1 MTLEVAL
8 RATAVVLA
16 LLLARGTGN
25 RAAAFATGV
34 LAGFA
39 VFGARVASM
48 PFAGGAA
55 FQAACLVALV
65 ALGATSAAR
74 AWPPITGDG
83 LSAGALA
90 AAGAAC
96 AAAVSGRHLP
106 GWQEPAFVAIALV
119 VVSAFAAEATRAS
132 AEAGWREW
140 VAWTSAAVSPVL
152 LAAALAGLFSGVPR
166 RFEPL
171 AVAGMLVV
179 AALVWVPAVLAE
191 RARVSRELVEEVT
204 LGLLPEEDA
213 VALRLPWTRGFE
225 KRFGR
230 PDERREYV
238 RSALLLAVA
247 RHQQRH
253 RTGEAERLRQLEV
266 LTFRTRLRRMQD
278 ARASRFD
285 RREPGEFGEASA
297 PEGPGSV

>member
-1 MTLEVAL
+1 MTAEVAL
-8 RATAVVLA
+8 RAMAVVLA
-16 LLLARGTGN
+16 LLLARMTGN
-25 RAAAFATGV
+25 RVAAFAMGV

-39 VFGARVASM
+39 VFGSRVPSM

-55 FQAACLVALV
+55 LQAACLVALV
-65 ALGATSAAR
+65 ALGAAR

-83 LSAGALA
+83 VSAGALA

-106 GWQEPAFVAIALV
+106 GWQGPALVAITLA

-140 VAWTSAAVSPVL
+140 IAWTSALLLPVL
-152 LAAALAGLFSGVPR
+152 FAAALAGLFSGVPR

-171 AVAGMLVV
+171 AVLGML
-179 AALVWVPAVLAE
+179 AASMLVWAPAVLTE

-213 VALRLPWTRGFE
+213 IALRLPWRRGFE

-266 LTFRTRLRRMQD
+266 LTFRTRLKRTQD

-285 RREPGEFGEASA
+285 VREPGEYGEPST
-297 PEGPGSV
+297 PETPGLP

>member
-1 MTLEVAL
+1 MTAEVAL

-16 LLLARGTGN
+16 LLLARRTGN
-25 RAAAFATGV
+25 RVAAFAMGV

-39 VFGARVASM
+39 VFGSRVPSM

-55 FQAACLVALV
+55 LQAACLVALV
-65 ALGATSAAR
+65 ALGTSGVAR
-74 AWPPITGDG
+74 AWPVITGDG
-83 LSAGALA
+83 LSAGALS

-96 AAAVSGRHLP
+96 AAAVSARHLP
-106 GWQEPAFVAIALV
+106 GWQGPALVAITLA

-140 VAWTSAAVSPVL
+140 IAWTSALFVPVL
-152 LAAALAGLFSGVPR
+152 LAAAFAGLFSGVPR

-171 AVAGMLVV
+171 AALGML
-179 AALVWVPAVLAE
+179 AAAVLVWVPAVFAE
-191 RARVSRELVEEVT
+191 RGRVSRELVEEVT

-266 LTFRTRLRRMQD
+266 LTFRTRLRRTQD

-285 RREPGEFGEASA
+285 TRESGEFGEAPA
-297 PEGPGSV
+297 PDET

>member
-1 MTLEVAL
+1 MTAEVAL
-8 RATAVVLA
+8 RAMAVVLA
-16 LLLARGTGN
+16 LLLARMTGN
-25 RAAAFATGV
+25 RVAAFAMGV

-39 VFGARVASM
+39 VFGSRVPSM

-55 FQAACLVALV
+55 LQAACLVALV
-65 ALGATSAAR
+65 A
-74 AWPPITGDG
+74 IT
-83 LSAGALA
+83 LA
-90 AAGAAC
+90 
-96 AAAVSGRHLP
+96 
-106 GWQEPAFVAIALV
+106 

-132 AEAGWREW
+132 AEAGWREGI
-140 VAWTSAAVSPVL
+140 ALASALLLPIF
-152 LAAALAGLFSGVPR
+152 LAAALAGLFAGVPR

-171 AVAGMLVV
+171 AVLGTLVV
-179 AALVWVPAVLAE
+179 AVLVWAPAVLTE

-213 VALRLPWTRGFE
+213 IALRLPWRRGFE

-266 LTFRTRLRRMQD
+266 LTFRTRLKRTQD

-285 RREPGEFGEASA
+285 VREPGEYGEPST
-297 PEGPGSV
+297 PETPGLP

>member
-1 MTLEVAL
+1 MTAEVLL
-8 RATAVVLA
+8 RVGAVVLA
-16 LLLARGTGN
+16 VLFARGTGN
-25 RAAAFATGV
+25 RAATFAAGV

-39 VFGARVASM
+39 VFGSRVASM
-48 PFAGGAA
+48 PFSGDAA
-55 FQAACLVALV
+55 LLAACLVVLV
-65 ALGATSAAR
+65 ALGAAR

-83 LSAGALA
+83 VVAGSVA
-90 AAGAAC
+90 AAGAAW

-106 GWQEPAFVAIALV
+106 GWQAPALVAITLV

-132 AEAGWREW
+132 AEAGWREGI
-140 VAWTSAAVSPVL
+140 AWTSAALIPVA

-171 AVAGMLVV
+171 AVAGMLFV
-179 AALVWVPAVLAE
+179 AVLVWAPAVLAE
-191 RARVSRELVEEVT
+191 RARVSRELVEEVA

-213 VALRLPWTRGFE
+213 AALRLPWTRGFE
-225 KRFGR
+225 RRFGR

-253 RTGEAERLRQLEV
+253 RSGEAERLRQLEV
-266 LTFRTRLRRMQD
+266 LTFRTRLRRTQD
-278 ARASRFD
+278 ARAARFHT
-285 RREPGEFGEASA
+285 RVSGEFSAEEAPREPA
-297 PEGPGSV
+297 P

>member
-1 MTLEVAL
+1 MTAEIAL
-8 RATAVVLA
+8 RAAAVVLA
-16 LLLARGTGN
+16 LFLARGTGN
-25 RAAAFATGV
+25 RAAAFAAGV

-39 VFGARVASM
+39 VFGSRVASM
-48 PFAGGAA
+48 PGAFGAA
-55 FQAACLVALV
+55 FLAACLVALV
-65 ALGATSAAR
+65 ALGAAR

-106 GWQEPAFVAIALV
+106 GWQAPALVAIALA
-119 VVSAFAAEATRAS
+119 VVSAFAAEATRAR

-140 VAWTSAAVSPVL
+140 LAWTSALLLPVL

-171 AVAGMLVV
+171 AVVGMLVTAV
-179 AALVWVPAVLAE
+179 PVWAPALLAE

-225 KRFGR
+225 KRVGR
-230 PDERREYV
+230 PDERSEYV

-266 LTFRTRLRRMQD
+266 LTFRTRLRRTQA

-285 RREPGEFGEASA
+285 KRESGEFGEAPA
-297 PEGPGSV
+297 P

>member
-8 RATAVVLA
+8 RTTAVVLA
-16 LLLARGTGN
+16 LLFARGMGN

-39 VFGARVASM
+39 VFGARAPSM
-48 PFAGGAA
+48 PNAFGAA
-55 FQAACLVALV
+55 LLAACLVALV
-65 ALGATSAAR
+65 AVGAAR
-74 AWPPITGDG
+74 AWPLITGDG

-90 AAGAAC
+90 ATGAAC

-106 GWQEPAFVAIALV
+106 GWQDPALVAIAFA

-132 AEAGWREW
+132 AEAGWRERI
-140 VAWTSAAVSPVL
+140 AWTSAAVLPVV
-152 LAAALAGLFSGVPR
+152 LAAAFAGLFAGVPR

-171 AVAGMLVV
+171 TVAEALVV
-179 AALVWVPAVLAE
+179 AVLVWAPALLAE

-204 LGLLPEEDA
+204 MGLLPEEDA
-213 VALRLPWTRGFE
+213 LALRLPWTRGFE

-266 LTFRTRLRRMQD
+266 LTFRTRLRRTQD
-278 ARASRFD
+278 ARASRFET
-285 RREPGEFGEASA
+285 RESDDFGKAST
-297 PEGPGSV
+297 PENPGSV

>member
-1 MTLEVAL
+1 MTAEVAL
-8 RATAVVLA
+8 RAAAVVLA

-39 VFGARVASM
+39 VFGSRAHSM
-48 PFAGGAA
+48 PNAFGAA
-55 FQAACLVALV
+55 FLAACLVALV
-65 ALGATSAAR
+65 AIGAAR
-74 AWPPITGDG
+74 VWPAITGDG
-83 LSAGALA
+83 VSAGALA
-90 AAGAAC
+90 ATGAAC

-106 GWQEPAFVAIALV
+106 GWQAPALAAIALV

-140 VAWTSAAVSPVL
+140 IAWISAALVPVVL
-152 LAAALAGLFSGVPR
+152 SAALAGLFSGVPR

-171 AVAGMLVV
+171 ALAGMLVV
-179 AALVWVPAVLAE
+179 AVLVWAPAVLAE

-230 PDERREYV
+230 PDERSEYV

-266 LTFRTRLRRMQD
+266 LTFRTRLRRTQD
-278 ARASRFD
+278 ARASRFN
-285 RREPGEFGEASA
+285 RRESGEFGDASA
-297 PEGPGSV
+297 PESPRSL

>member
-1 MTLEVAL
+1 MTGEVLL
-8 RATAVVLA
+8 RGAAAVLA
-16 LLLARGTGN
+16 LLFARGIGN
-25 RAAAFATGV
+25 RAAAFAAGV

-39 VFGARVASM
+39 VFGWRLASM
-48 PFAGGAA
+48 PDAFGAA
-55 FQAACLVALV
+55 FLAACLVSVV
-65 ALGATSAAR
+65 ALGATGTAH
-74 AWPPITGDG
+74 AWPSIIGDG
-83 LSAGALA
+83 VSAGALA

-106 GWQEPAFVAIALV
+106 GWQEPALVGIALA

-132 AEAGWREW
+132 AEAGWREGI
-140 VAWTSAAVSPVL
+140 AWTSALLVPVL
-152 LAAALAGLFSGVPR
+152 LAAAFAGLFSGVPR
-166 RFEPL
+166 RLEPL
-171 AVAGMLVV
+171 AVAGML
-179 AALVWVPAVLAE
+179 AAAVLVWVPAVLAE
-191 RARVSRELVEEVT
+191 RARVARELAEEVT

-266 LTFRTRLRRMQD
+266 LTFRTRLKRTQD

-285 RREPGEFGEASA
+285 TRESGEFGEAPA
-297 PEGPGSV
+297 PESPGPP

>member
-1 MTLEVAL
+1 MTTGVAL
-8 RATAVVLA
+8 RATAAVLA
-16 LLLARGTGN
+16 LFLARVSGN
-25 RAAAFATGV
+25 RAVAFAAGV

-39 VFGARVASM
+39 VFGARVLAM
-48 PFAGGAA
+48 PDAFGAA
-55 FQAACLVALV
+55 FLAAGLVALV
-65 ALGATSAAR
+65 ALGAAR
-74 AWPPITGDG
+74 VWPVITGEG
-83 LSAGALA
+83 ISAGALA
-90 AAGAAC
+90 AAGTAF

-106 GWQEPAFVAIALV
+106 GWQAPALVAITLAV
-119 VVSAFAAEATRAS
+119 ISAFAAEATRAS
-132 AEAGWREW
+132 AEAGWREA
-140 VAWTSAAVSPVL
+140 VAWTSALLSPIF
-152 LAAALAGLFSGVPR
+152 LAAASAGLFSGVPR

-171 AVAGMLVV
+171 VVIGMLV
-179 AALVWVPAVLAE
+179 ATILVWAPAVLAE

-204 LGLLPEEDA
+204 LGLLSEEDA

-266 LTFRTRLRRMQD
+266 LTFRTRLRRTQD
-278 ARASRFD
+278 ARLARFQT
-285 RREPGEFGEASA
+285 RVPGEFSSEDAPGEPA
-297 PEGPGSV
+297 P